1 MVNLWRKCW
10 NIFPCWFSTTEN
22 SLLAISVKWTFPPPK
37 PTTWAKSGQLRW
49 LVHLRL
55 PTFSYKN
62 AFVIHIRNHLFV
74 TKLVTARYWSLSFFD
89 ICLSDLKNLAFMKS
103 SWPHSWSI
111 THTVYEWWFL
121 CLVISVPHEIA
132 VKWYEMI
139 QTGLPMCVL
148 SSFVAP
154 VRLTSRYVTIQ
165 SSFCCCFYFNVF
177 LLTVLLS
184 ANLMFQNYIQ
194 LRLISWK
201 QISAFTKMQ
210 ATK

>member
-1 MVNLWRKCW
+1 MNLWRKCW
-10 NIFPCWFSTTEN
+10 NIFPCWFSTTDN
-22 SLLAISVKWTFPPPK
+22 SLLAVSVKWTFPPPK

-49 LVHLRL
+49 LVHLGL

-74 TKLVTARYWSLSFFD
+74 TKLVTARCWSLSFL
-89 ICLSDLKNLAFMKS
+89 IYVYQTLRIWPLWNHPDLTVGQ
-103 SWPHSWSI
+103 I

-184 ANLMFQNYIQ
+184 ANLVFQNYIQ